1 MSQEAGH
8 ARNSVTER
16 LILRIG
22 EVSIAVRTIG
32 SAQVKSLQI
41 IRPRYGQW
49 TEKEKVRQR
58 KHRRVR
64 PDAERERE
72 HGHGGE
78 AGVLQQLAEGVAKIL
93 HRSMSAIHWFHRI
106 TYHSY

>member
-1 MSQEAGH
+1 MSQKAGH
-8 ARNSVTER
+8 ARSSVTER

-58 KHRRVR
+58 KHRRIG
-64 PDAERERE
+64 PDAQRERE

-78 AGVLQQLAEGVAKIL
+78 TGVFQQLAEGGFEVVHELVI
-93 HRSMSAIHWFHRI
+93 SGSF
-106 TYHSY
+106 TSQGF